1 MSFCHCG
8 NEKSYEECCL
18 PIIQGKKKAETAEEL
33 MRARYSSFVE
43 QEIDFIMDTVSPD
56 QTDMMSRE
64 AVKKWAKSSKW
75 IKLEIVKTENGQKKD
90 SEGTVEFKA
99 FSNVDGVTQVH
110 HENAKFVKKR
120 SKWYFEDG
128 EPVAAEQ
135 IRRDSPKVGRNDPC
149 PCGSGKK
156 FKKCCGK

>member
-8 NEKSYEECCL
+8 NEKSYEECCHPL
-18 PIIQGKKKAETAEEL
+18 IKGKKKAETAEEL
-33 MRARYSSFVE
+33 MRARYSAFVE

-56 QTDMMSRE
+56 QTDMMSRD
-64 AVKKWAKSSKW
+64 AVKKWAKNTNW
-75 IKLEIVKTENGQKKD
+75 IRLEIVRTENGQKSD
-90 SEGTVEFKA
+90 SDGTVEFKA

-110 HENAKFVKKR
+110 HENAKFIKKR
-120 SKWYFEDG
+120 GKWYFEDG

-135 IRRDSPKVGRNDPC
+135 VRRDAPKVGRNDPC